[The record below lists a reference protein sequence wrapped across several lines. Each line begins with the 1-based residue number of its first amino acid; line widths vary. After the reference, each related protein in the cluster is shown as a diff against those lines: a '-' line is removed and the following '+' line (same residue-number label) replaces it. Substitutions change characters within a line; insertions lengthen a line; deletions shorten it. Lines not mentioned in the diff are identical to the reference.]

1 MDTSPAWRKAAQW
14 QPGSCCMSRC
24 TAARLQGLEVPLVPQ
39 CPHSMGRSWG
49 RPTAAVADEE
59 GARLQTADGRMFCSM
74 DLLFQVSSSGGSR
87 PQG

>member
-1 MDTSPAWRKAAQW
+1 M
-14 QPGSCCMSRC
+14 
-24 TAARLQGLEVPLVPQ
+24 PQ

-59 GARLQTADGRMFCSM
+59 GARLQRADGRMFCCM